1 MLYANIKRR
10 PQNPCIQSIQ
20 WGPKFG
26 PWSEFGPLFNIGT
39 ILVPFWCVWSD
50 FLCLYMGIRE
60 KEGKK
65 EETGTLLNSSASQSF
80 HRSKIHF
87 QTFLKPL
94 NFRTCNHCEYESTA
108 KNYFKPLN
116 FWTCNHC
123 EYESSAKTTLN
134 WHFQLVFEK
143 RKYEC
148 DNCEC

>member
-1 MLYANIKRR
+1 M
-10 PQNPCIQSIQ
+10 PCYCSINRDCQQFYGPYYKQSIE

-65 EETGTLLNSSASQSF
+65 EETGTLLSSSASQSF

-87 QTFLKPL
+87 QTSLKPL

-108 KNYFKPLN
+108 K
-116 FWTCNHC
+116 
-123 EYESSAKTTLN
+123 TTLN
-134 WHFQLVFEK
+134 HLIFGHVTTVNTSLPQKLH
-143 RKYEC
+143 
-148 DNCEC
+148 